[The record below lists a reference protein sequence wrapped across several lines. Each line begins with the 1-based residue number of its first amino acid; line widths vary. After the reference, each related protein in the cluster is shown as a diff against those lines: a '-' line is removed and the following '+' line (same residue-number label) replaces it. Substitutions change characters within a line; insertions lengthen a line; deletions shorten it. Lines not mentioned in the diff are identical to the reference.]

1 MNQRVEKLEQ
11 KVSSLISVQNRCR
24 QVMERF
30 IELFNKLNMSI
41 TQRRRELGSSASSAH
56 ERHSGNGGQK
66 ILVKKEE
73 NYSHNEN
80 NTIN

>member
-1 MNQRVEKLEQ
+1 MNQRVEKLEP

-41 TQRRRELGSSASSAH
+41 TQEGENLEAQQAVPMKGIVAM
-56 ERHSGNGGQK
+56 E
-66 ILVKKEE
+66 VKK
-73 NYSHNEN
+73 YW
-80 NTIN
+80 